1 MLVLGSCPMK
11 TKITQSLD
19 GFRLQIFTFTSPP
32 GFDFYHLSLAAGC
45 DLHYTF
51 IAVRPTI
58 SSTHWI
64 VICLADLWTRTLTL
78 S

>member
-1 MLVLGSCPMK
+1 MFKKQEGDVALFMLVLGSCPMK

-19 GFRLQIFTFTSPP
+19 GFRLQLFTFTSPP

-51 IAVRPTI
+51 IAVRPSNHKHSRLEI
-58 SSTHWI
+58 
-64 VICLADLWTRTLTL
+64 R
-78 S
+78 